1 MPTDLSPKSTTSAKA
16 LPATGDASAV
26 QAALAYGIYTTA
38 AFNNGASDQVAY
50 VYGKL
55 GGNMLDIEI
64 ESANVYKA
72 YEESCLEYS
81 YLLNTHQAKNVLS
94 DMLGGATGSFNEDGE
109 MTAYRSDGADLNIK
123 PNLKLPRFTLFYS
136 SHVAA
141 SIAAQAGLNSH
152 EKTYSASFDLVDN
165 QQDYDL
171 QDLVAGQDAFSS
183 LVGNNKILIDKLY
196 FKPNTSIWRF
206 FGHTNSGRGFKA
218 GTYGQYGANSTFE
231 AVPVWQQELYAS
243 AFENSLKVR
252 ASHYSYEIHNNRL
265 RLYPTPSSYS
275 AEKMWVRFRVANES
289 YEEESD
295 RKYGAD
301 GINNVNSL
309 PFPNVPFEN
318 INSVGKHWIRRFA
331 LALCKETLGQVRS
344 KLSSIPIP
352 GNDITLNGSDLISQG
367 KEEQDKLRE
376 ELKTVFD
383 ELTYGKLAESDQ
395 SLQDAT
401 ENVLKRVPQG
411 IYVG

>member
-1 MPTDLSPKSTTSAKA
+1 MPIDLSPKSTVNAKT
-16 LPATGDASAV
+16 LPATGSASDV
-26 QAALAYGIYTTA
+26 QATLAYNIYTTS
-38 AFNNGASDQVAY
+38 AFNSGAADQVAY

-55 GGNMLDIEI
+55 GGNILDIEI
-64 ESANVYKA
+64 EPANVYKA

-94 DMLGGATGSFNEDGE
+94 DMLGGATGSFDEDGE
-109 MTAYRSDGADLNIK
+109 MTAYRSNGDDLNIK

-136 SHVAA
+136 AHVAA
-141 SIAAQAGLNSH
+141 SIAAQSGLNSH
-152 EKTYSASFDLVDN
+152 EKTYSASFDLISE

-171 QDLVAGQDAFSS
+171 QDLIASNEDFTS
-183 LVGNNKILIDKLY
+183 LVGNSKLLIDKVY

-218 GTYGQYGANSTFE
+218 NTYGQYGANSTFE

-252 ASHYSYEIHNNRL
+252 ASHYSYEIQNNRL

-275 AEKMWVRFRVANES
+275 AEKMWVRFRVANEA
-289 YEEESD
+289 YEEEAD

-344 KLSSIPIP
+344 KLGSIPIP
-352 GNDITLNGSDLISQG
+352 GNDVTLNGSDLLSQG

-383 ELTYGKLAESDQ
+383 ELTYGKLAQSDQ
-395 SLQDAT
+395 ELQDAT